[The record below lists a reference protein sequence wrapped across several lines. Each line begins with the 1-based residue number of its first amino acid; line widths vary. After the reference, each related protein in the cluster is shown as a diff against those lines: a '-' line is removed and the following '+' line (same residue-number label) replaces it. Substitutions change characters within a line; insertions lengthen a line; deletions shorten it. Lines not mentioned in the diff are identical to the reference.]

1 MKGFTAAV
9 RGLLNS
15 LSLELRSFCRTAK
28 TRKGYAEASLA
39 HLQQQYDK
47 TEETYLRP
55 QSMRKQLSDDTIF
68 EFSGVKML
76 ILEIKHS
83 VRTADFETAH
93 KKIIEGLDAMRN
105 VNHLVFQDQT
115 KSYARSK
122 NRRPI

>member
-1 MKGFTAAV
+1 MKGFTTAV
-9 RGLLNS
+9 RGLINNLG
-15 LSLELRSFCRTAK
+15 LEVRSVCRTAK
-28 TRKGYAEASLA
+28 TRQGYAEACLA
-39 HLQQQYDK
+39 RLQQQCDK

-55 QSMRKQLSDDTIF
+55 QSMRKQLSHDTIF

-83 VRTADFETAH
+83 IRTADFETAH
-93 KKIIEGLDAMRN
+93 KKIVEGLDAMRN

-115 KSYARSK
+115 KSYATSK